1 MAKIENEKKPGATPA
16 VTPPAKSSG
25 APANRAQGGKKSEHL
40 FRFSRVDVDSADD
53 EEKTIQVCFAS
64 EELVLRKAT
73 KFDEELGIATK
84 GTKYWELLSHRKE
97 DVDFSELDGGK
108 GTVLD
113 EHENSLQLG
122 KVPRAKLSKDKVS
135 RGLLKFDGLSELSN
149 TRYEQM
155 KRGER
160 TGIST
165 GYWHTAFVCDEGEKD
180 GYPIKRVAWA
190 ADEISSVRNAADT
203 NRAGVRRS
211 AEGQWACLCCG
222 NMFDRPKLDENFE
235 CGCETELRA
244 KREAVKNRQAR
255 KPDDFQFKLKRDE
268 ADEVSFSD
276 LRDMVSVAA
285 DSDKRFKSK
294 RENGDIFSAFF
305 VDDIVYDQDEEAWTA
320 VIFNWWD
327 STVWEVAF
335 ELDGETV
342 TLGEAVQ
349 GRMVQKFESIERAQ
363 KRAAVD
369 FQKTTEAEKTAPT
382 ILTRKFMADDNK
394 QITPELIV
402 DSLETPAVQK
412 ALAEKGFI
420 QRKTVEADAK
430 TRTDKF
436 KARNT
441 EIASLATEFT
451 KEFGNRVGRETRDGK
466 KHPFYLRDKI
476 HIASLEAQAM
486 DDSKPD
492 AEVRQI
498 FRSKV
503 DDLKRDSSA
512 EPNLIEAVNAP
523 NDVAAACDLF
533 ATIRRTV
540 TEAHKRGAQSTGLK
554 PYDGAEKEA
563 DEGIRRQLAD
573 IPGCHRILEQ
583 GGFIL
588 PHNARS
594 RVQRKGGASGRLQ
607 RDFLAG
613 EFTQAG
619 ALIAPE
625 FMPWIDLLRNRIVL
639 AELGATFLSGLTGPL
654 TFPRLE
660 ASTVAQSLPEGA
672 QLNAYDQVLGQIK
685 MEPHRVGSRQ
695 YYSRLAVLQPSYDV
709 ESLIWND
716 HAEVRARY
724 IDAMGIN
731 GTGAADQPLGILNQP
746 GINQIVFGGTPTYAQ
761 LVSFRTLIR
770 KFNVQGPLAF
780 ATTSVG
786 QGRLAV
792 LPKILVGATIVS
804 NAAEAMW
811 KGDELDGELL
821 DTKAI
826 ASQQIPGDILLG
838 GVYANLMIGLFG
850 GIVST
855 VDNFTRADRDE
866 IAITFNNYF
875 DAAVRHAQAFTRSA
889 DSCNQ

>member
-1 MAKIENEKKPGATPA
+1 MAKTENEKKPTGTPA
-16 VTPPAKSSG
+16 VKLPAKSNTRG
-25 APANRAQGGKKSEHL
+25 AKAEHL
-40 FRFSRVDVDSADD
+40 FRYSTVETDSADD
-53 EEKTIQVCFAS
+53 DEKTIQVCFAS

-73 KFDEELGIATK
+73 QFDEDLGIATK

-113 EHENSLQLG
+113 EHENSLQIG
-122 KVPRAKLSKDKVS
+122 KVPRAKRSKDNVS
-135 RGLLKFDGLSELSN
+135 RAVLKFDGLSELSN

-165 GYWHTAFVCDEGEKD
+165 GYWHTAFIADEGEKD
-180 GYPIKRVAWA
+180 GYPIKRLAWA
-190 ADEISSVRNAADT
+190 ADEISSVRTPADS

-222 NMFDRPKLDENFE
+222 NMFDRAMLDENFE
-235 CGCETELRA
+235 CGCEAEIRA
-244 KREAVKNRQAR
+244 KREAIKTR
-255 KPDDFQFKLKRDE
+255 KAAKKSDFKFTRDA
-268 ADEVSFSD
+268 ADEVSFGELSQ
-276 LRDMVSVAA
+276 MVSVAA

-294 RENGDIFSAFF
+294 RENGDVFSAFF
-305 VDDIVYDQDEEAWTA
+305 VQDIILDQDAGEWMA
-320 VIFNWWD
+320 IIYNWMD
-327 STVWEVAF
+327 STYWEVVF
-335 ELDGETV
+335 EYEDEAV
-342 TLGEAVQ
+342 TLGEATEVKWVGSYQ
-349 GRMVQKFESIERAQ
+349 PVDSAKSRAE
-363 KRAAVD
+363 KSRSVD
-369 FQKTTEAEKTAPT
+369 SNKNTEAAKTAPN
-382 ILTRKFMADDNK
+382 ILTRKFMPEEIK
-394 QITPELIV
+394 TLTPELVI

-420 QRKTVEADAK
+420 QRKTVEAETK
-430 TRTDKF
+430 TRSDRF

-441 EIASLATEFT
+441 EIATLATEFT

-466 KHPFYLRDKI
+466 KQPFYLRDKI
-476 HIASLEAQAM
+476 NIAALEAQAM

-523 NDVAAACDLF
+523 DEVANACDLF
-533 ATIRRTV
+533 GAIRSMV
-540 TEAHKRGAQSTGLK
+540 KEAKKRGYASTGLK
-554 PYDGAEKEA
+554 PFDGAEKEA
-563 DEGIRRQLAD
+563 DEGIRAQLAE
-573 IPGCHRILEQ
+573 IPGCQRITEQ
-583 GGFIL
+583 GGFIM

-594 RVQRKGGASGRLQ
+594 RVQRKDLSGGRMK
-607 RDFLAG
+607 RDFLANDFATG
-613 EFTQAG
+613 G
-619 ALIAPE
+619 ALVAPQ
-625 FMPWIDLLRNRIVL
+625 FMPWIDLLRNRIAL

-654 TFPRLE
+654 VFPRLE

-716 HAEVRARY
+716 HAQVRARY

-731 GTGAADQPLGILNQP
+731 GSGAADQPLGILNQP
-746 GINQIVFGGTPTYAQ
+746 GINQIIFGGTPSYSQ
-761 LVSFRTLIR
+761 IVSLRTLIR
-770 KFNVQGPLAF
+770 KFNVPGPLAF

-792 LPKILVGATIVS
+792 LPKTLVGATVVS
-804 NAAEAMW
+804 NSDEAIW
-811 KGDELDGELL
+811 KGDELDGTIL
-821 DTKAI
+821 DQKAI
-826 ASQQIPGDILLG
+826 ATQQIPGDILLA
-838 GVYANLMIGLFG
+838 GVFENLMIGIFG
-850 GIVST
+850 GVVSV
-855 VDNFTRADRDE
+855 VDNWTRADRDE

-875 DAAVRHAQAFTRSA
+875 DVAVRHAQAFTRSA

>member
-1 MAKIENEKKPGATPA
+1 MAKTVNEKKPGATPA
-16 VTPPAKSSG
+16 ATLPDKSNTRGAK
-25 APANRAQGGKKSEHL
+25 AEHL
-40 FRFSRVDVDSADD
+40 FRFSRADADSADD

-64 EELVLRKAT
+64 EELVLRKARAWE
-73 KFDEELGIATK
+73 EELGIAK
-84 GTKYWELLSHRKE
+84 AGTKYWELLSHRKE

-135 RGLLKFDGLSELSN
+135 RGVLKFDGLSELSN
-149 TRYEQM
+149 TRFEQM

-165 GYWHTAFVCDEGEKD
+165 GYWHTSFVADEGEKD

-190 ADEISSVRNAADT
+190 ADEISSVRCAADT

-222 NMFDRPKLDENFE
+222 GMFDRAKLDENYE
-235 CGCETELRA
+235 CGCETEIRA
-244 KREAVKNRQAR
+244 KREAVKTRKAV
-255 KPDDFQFKLKRDE
+255 KPDDFKFKRTVHDAKLKRDVE
-268 ADEVSFSD
+268 DEVSFSD
-276 LRDMVSVAA
+276 LRSMVSAVA

-294 RENGDIFSAFF
+294 RQNGDVFSAFF
-305 VDDIVYDQDEEAWTA
+305 VDDIIYDQDEEAWKA
-320 VIFNWWD
+320 VLFNWYD

-342 TLGEAVQ
+342 TLGEAVE
-349 GRMVQKFESIERAQ
+349 GRIVQKFEALAEDT
-363 KRAAVD
+363 KRSTVD
-369 FQKTTEAEKTAPT
+369 SNKITKAGNTAPN
-382 ILTRKFMADDNK
+382 ILKRNFMAEEIK
-394 QITPELIV
+394 LTPELVI
-402 DSLETPAVQK
+402 DSLETPAVK
-412 ALAEKGFI
+412 AALEAKGFVA
-420 QRKTVEADAK
+420 RKAVEADAK
-430 TRTDKF
+430 TRSDKF

-441 EIASLATEFT
+441 EITTLEAEFV
-451 KEFGNRVGRETRDGK
+451 KDFGNRVGRETRDGK
-466 KHPFYLRDKI
+466 KQPFYLRDKI
-476 HIASLEAQAM
+476 HIAALEACAM
-486 DDSKPD
+486 DDVKPD
-492 AEVRQI
+492 SEVRQI
-498 FRSKV
+498 FRTKV

-523 NDVAAACDLF
+523 DDVANACDLF
-533 ATIRRTV
+533 GAIRTMV
-540 TEAHKRGAQSTGLK
+540 KEALKRGTQSTGLK
-554 PYDGAEKEA
+554 PFEGAEKEA

-573 IPGCHRILEQ
+573 IPGTIRITEQ
-583 GGFIL
+583 GGFIM

-594 RVQRKGGASGRLQ
+594 RIQRKGGAGGRLQ

-613 EFTQAG
+613 DFPTGG
-619 ALIAPE
+619 ALIAPD
-625 FMPWIDLLRNRIVL
+625 FMPWIDLLRNRVVL

-654 TFPRLE
+654 VFPRLE
-660 ASTVAQSLPEGA
+660 ASTVAQSVAEGA
-672 QLNAYDQVLGQIK
+672 QLNPYDQVLGQIK

-695 YYSRLAVLQPSYDV
+695 YYSRLAILQPSCDV
-709 ESLIWND
+709 EALIWND

-731 GTGAADQPLGILNQP
+731 GTGAADQPLGILNMP
-746 GINQIVFGGTPTYAQ
+746 GINQVVFGGTPTYTQ
-761 LVSFRTLIR
+761 LVSFRTNIR
-770 KFNVQGPLAF
+770 KFNVPGPLAF

-792 LPKILVGATIVS
+792 LPKNLIGATVVS
-804 NAAEAMW
+804 NSSEAMW
-811 KGDELDGELL
+811 KGDELDGQLL
-821 DTKAI
+821 DSKAM
-826 ASQQIPGDILLG
+826 ASQQIPGDILLA
-838 GVYANLMIGLFG
+838 GVFANLMIGMFG

-875 DAAVRHAQAFTRSA
+875 DTAVRHAQAFTRSA
-889 DSCNQ
+889 DTVNQ